1 MATEPPGKSPPKGL
15 VRIWARFTR
24 RWRWPSLVLGLG
36 LAVVVVLVF
45 LDQVPGNQQL
55 DLDPPWGPTLALLAI
70 GLLVLGLAGFIESE
84 NRKKYAGDDARRVLG
99 QLSKLL
105 DSASA
110 AIQAL
115 RREIMEKEDRL
126 EALRREISENQT
138 LAAMSPE
145 QIEHV
150 LSAHQRTVP
159 HRREWIVGLVCALV
173 GAIVGWALV
182 AIFGG

>member
-1 MATEPPGKSPPKGL
+1 M
-15 VRIWARFTR
+15 VRIWARFTCS
-24 RWRWPSLVLGLG
+24 WRWPSFVLGLG
-36 LAVVVVLVF
+36 LAVVVVLGF

-55 DLDPPWGPTLALLAI
+55 DIDPPWGSNLALLAI
-70 GLLVLGLAGFIESE
+70 GLLVLGLIGFVQSES
-84 NRKKYAGDDARRVLG
+84 RKKFAGDDARRSLG

-115 RREIMEKEDRL
+115 RREILDQEDRL
-126 EALRREISENQT
+126 EALRREVSENQT

-159 HRREWIVGLVCALV
+159 HKREWVVALVSALV

-182 AIFGG
+182 AVFGG